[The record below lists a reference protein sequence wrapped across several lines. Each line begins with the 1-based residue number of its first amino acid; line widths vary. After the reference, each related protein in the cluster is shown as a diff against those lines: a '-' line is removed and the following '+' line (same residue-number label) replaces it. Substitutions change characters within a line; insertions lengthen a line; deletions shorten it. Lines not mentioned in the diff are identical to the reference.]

1 MPSRRHRELS
11 IALKNI
17 RNNRTIKPQN
27 HIHLTSPQPC
37 KPGPP
42 PGKSQIFQGKEP
54 RRSVRAVISNGNR
67 RELSVV
73 RNKTIIK
80 QHHHTHSTVPPP
92 CEPGP
97 PPGKSQIFQGKE
109 EQGSGMKNREIQKG
123 FPGFEWSGLC
133 SDVANHSR
141 NDKMHTPPPMSN
153 YLRGGCAKRW
163 DALINQGKSQCHEV
177 LISWEVRSYAYIM
190 LQTLR

>member
-1 MPSRRHRELS
+1 MQPSTIYATTEQSSRKTTYTSPSHSPANPGLPLKNRRFFRARRSGGTGERGSQRRRRELT
-11 IALKNI
+11 IALTNI
-17 RNNRTIKPQN
+17 RKNRTIKPQN
-27 HIHLTSPQPC
+27 HIHLTTPQPC
-37 KPGPP
+37 EPRPP
-42 PGKSQIFQGKEP
+42 PE
-54 RRSVRAVISNGNR
+54 
-67 RELSVV
+67 
-73 RNKTIIK
+73 
-80 QHHHTHSTVPPP
+80 
-92 CEPGP
+92 
-97 PPGKSQIFQGKE
+97 KSQIFQGKE

-141 NDKMHTPPPMSN
+141 NDKMHTPLPLSN